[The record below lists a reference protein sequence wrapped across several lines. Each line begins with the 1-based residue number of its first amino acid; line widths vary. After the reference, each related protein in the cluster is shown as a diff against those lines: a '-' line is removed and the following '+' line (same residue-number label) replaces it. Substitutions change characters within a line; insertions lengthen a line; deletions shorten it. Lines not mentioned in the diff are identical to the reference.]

1 MINKTEKQ
9 SESIFDST
17 QKLDS
22 LARKLSRLA
31 YSFSDVGNET
41 VAGKLLDIAYSIT
54 EESELISKMDKDN
67 RNQRLQE
74 SQETVGKLFNLTAKL
89 CNL

>member
-41 VAGKLLDIAYSIT
+41 VAGKLLDIAYFIT
-54 EESELISKMDKDN
+54 EES
-67 RNQRLQE
+67 
-74 SQETVGKLFNLTAKL
+74 
-89 CNL
+89 

>member
-1 MINKTEKQ
+1 M
-9 SESIFDST
+9 
-17 QKLDS
+17 
-22 LARKLSRLA
+22 A
-31 YSFSDVGNET
+31 GN
-41 VAGKLLDIAYSIT
+41 LLDIAYSIT

-74 SQETVGKLFNLTAKL
+74 SQETVGKLFNLTVKL